1 MELPS
6 KDKVCSLQPS
16 FLIQKTLNFPQTVQ
30 FFLHLFIIH
39 PVRRADIRLLPET
52 FVWCF
57 GQLLTQ
63 MKTLQKFLE
72 IPEVLFK
79 LPVKFRIILLPVI
92 SYRFAF
98 FSSVTIGT
106 A

>member
-30 FFLHLFIIH
+30 FFLQLFIIH

-52 FVWCF
+52 FVLCF
-57 GQLLTQ
+57 GQFFTQ

-79 LPVKFRIILLPVI
+79 LPVKFRIILLPVNLVQGC
-92 SYRFAF
+92 F